1 MMHNAPI
8 KRLLIANRG
17 EIAVRIIRTARRL
30 GIHSIAIYS
39 DADASA
45 MHVREAD
52 EAWHL
57 GPAPARDSYLDG
69 AKVLRI
75 AREARAD
82 AIHPGYG
89 FLSENSDFASACSAQ
104 GLRFIGP
111 SGAAILA
118 MGDKSGAKAL
128 MQAAGVPVLPGYH
141 GADQHPDVL
150 RDQARQTGFPLLIK
164 AASGGGGKGMRRVEG
179 IDEFDEALAAV
190 KREAL
195 AAFGDDSV
203 LLERYLARARHVE
216 VQVFADTLGNAIYL
230 GDRDCSLQRRHQK
243 VIEEAP
249 APDIPA
255 PLRQAMGEAAV
266 AAARAI
272 DYRGAGTIEF
282 LLCDGAFFFMEMNTR
297 LQVEHPVT
305 ECVTGQDLVAWQLA
319 VAEGKPLP
327 LQQEEVVLRGHA
339 VEARLYAEDVG
350 AGFLPASGPIHWLHW
365 PTGIRID
372 TGVAA
377 GDEVSPYYDPM
388 IAKLIAHGQSRAE
401 AFAKLADGLAALELG
416 PLVHNGPLLLRLCQE
431 PEVLAMAHHTQ
442 WPIPTEPLATPAL
455 AWPLAALWL
464 ASRPSGNT
472 STGNDAPWQRARGF
486 RLGAN
491 SNWTAAVRIGEEARV
506 ISLGGHR
513 GRIDWQGEQIPYELG
528 ADHIRLLRGGRWQ
541 RHGVQAGAS
550 GDFVLHLD
558 GRLVSFGAD
567 DQSHQP
573 PHDHDQGG
581 GAMAPMHGIVV
592 ALLVEVGQH
601 VSRGQPLLVLEA
613 MKMEHSLRAEQ
624 DGVIAALHCRQGEQV
639 SQGAVLVQ
647 FADQD
652 STPEANGIGE
662 QREASAS

>member
-1 MMHNAPI
+1 MTHQAPI

-17 EIAVRIIRTARRL
+17 EIAVRIIKTARRL
-30 GIHSIAIYS
+30 GIHTIALYS
-39 DADASA
+39 DADACA

-57 GPAPARDSYLDG
+57 GPAPARESYLNA

-75 AREARAD
+75 AQQAKAD

-89 FLSENSDFASACSAQ
+89 FLSENSDFATACEQ
-104 GLRFIGP
+104 RGLRFIGP

-128 MQAAGVPVLPGYH
+128 MLAAGVPVLPGYH
-141 GADQHPDVL
+141 GADQRPEWL
-150 RDQARQTGFPLLIK
+150 REQALLTGFPLLIK
-164 AASGGGGKGMRRVEG
+164 AASGGGGKGMRRVDR
-179 IDEFDEALAAV
+179 IDEFDAALAAV

-195 AAFGDDSV
+195 AAFGDDHV

-249 APDIPA
+249 APNIA
-255 PLRQAMGEAAV
+255 PGLRRAMGEAAV

-282 LLCDGAFFFMEMNTR
+282 LLCGDEFFFMEMNTR

-327 LQQEEVVLRGHA
+327 LTQDEVVLRGHA

-365 PTGIRID
+365 PAGVRID
-372 TGVAA
+372 TGVTT

-401 AFAKLADGLAALELG
+401 AFASLADALAALDLG
-416 PLVHNGPLLLRLCQE
+416 PLVHNGALLLRLCQE
-431 PEVLAMAHHTQ
+431 PDVLAMRHHTQ
-442 WPIPTEPLATPAL
+442 WPIPTEPQAIPEL
-455 AWPLAALWL
+455 AWPLATLWL
-464 ASRPSGNT
+464 ASRSADPS
-472 STGNDAPWQRARGF
+472 PWQQARGF
-486 RLGAN
+486 RLGA
-491 SNWTAAVRIGEEARV
+491 SRHWMAAVRIGDEARV
-506 ISLGGHR
+506 LTLSERAGTLTWQEGSL
-513 GRIDWQGEQIPYELG
+513 PCELG
-528 ADHIRLLRGGRWQ
+528 ADHIRLQQAGHWQ
-541 RHGVQAGAS
+541 RCPVQTLTATE
-550 GDFVLHLD
+550 FVLLLD
-558 GRLVSFGAD
+558 GQRIRFCAD
-567 DQSHQP
+567 DQHHQL
-573 PHDHDQGG
+573 HHDQDTSAAK
-581 GAMAPMHGIVV
+581 GATAPMHGIVV
-592 ALLVEVGQH
+592 ALLVETGQR
-601 VSRGQPLLVLEA
+601 VSKGQPLLVLEA
-613 MKMEHSLRAEQ
+613 MKMEHVLKADR
-624 DGVIAALHCRQGEQV
+624 DGVIETLQCKQGEQV
-639 SQGAVLVQ
+639 SQGAILAR
-647 FADQD
+647 FADAVDQQE
-652 STPEANGIGE
+652 SG
-662 QREASAS
+662 S

>member
-1 MMHNAPI
+1 MTIHTPI

-17 EIAVRIIRTARRL
+17 EIAVRIIKTARRL
-30 GIHSIAIYS
+30 GIHCIALYS
-39 DADASA
+39 DADANA

-57 GPAPARDSYLDG
+57 GPAPARESYLDG
-69 AKVLRI
+69 AKVLAI
-75 AREARAD
+75 ARQASVD

-89 FLSENSDFASACSAQ
+89 FLSENHEFASACEAE
-104 GLRFIGP
+104 GIRFIGP

-141 GADQHPDVL
+141 GADQHPEVL

-164 AASGGGGKGMRRVEG
+164 AASGGGGKGMRRVEE
-179 IDEFDEALAAV
+179 IAEFDEALAAV

-195 AAFGDDSV
+195 AAFGDDHV

-216 VQVFADTLGNAIYL
+216 VQIFADSLGNAIYL

-255 PLRQAMGEAAV
+255 PLRRAMGEAAV

-272 DYRGAGTIEF
+272 DYQGAGTIEF

-327 LQQEEVVLRGHA
+327 LAQAEVVLSGHA

-365 PTGIRID
+365 PAGLRID

-401 AFAKLADGLAALELG
+401 AFARLADGLAALEIG
-416 PLVHNGPLLLRLCQE
+416 PLVHNGSLLLRLCQE
-431 PEVLAMAHHTQ
+431 PEVLAMDHHTQ
-442 WPIPTEPLATPAL
+442 WPIPTEPLATPEL

-464 ASRPSGNT
+464 ANGTHQRPGS
-472 STGNDAPWQRARGF
+472 SPWQQAPGF
-486 RLGAN
+486 RLGQ
-491 SNWTAAVRIGEEARV
+491 SRRWTAAVRIGEEASV
-506 ISLGGHR
+506 ISLDEHQ
-513 GRIDWQGEQIPYELG
+513 GRLDWQEEQIPYELG
-528 ADHIRLLRGGRWQ
+528 ADHIRLLQEGRWQ
-541 RHGVQAGAS
+541 RYPVQKSEAGT
-550 GDFVLHLD
+550 FILRVD
-558 GRLVSFGAD
+558 GRLVRFGAD
-567 DQSHQP
+567 DQLHHP
-573 PHDHDQGG
+573 THDQDHG
-581 GAMAPMHGIVV
+581 GAMQGALAPMHGIVV
-592 ALLVEVGQH
+592 ALLVEVGQP
-601 VSRGQPLLVLEA
+601 VSKGQALLVLEA
-613 MKMEHSLRAEQ
+613 MKMEHSLKAER
-624 DGVIAALHCRQGEQV
+624 DGIVDSLSCKVGEQV
-639 SQGAVLVQ
+639 SQGSVLVH
-647 FADQD
+647 FADPVSSSD
-652 STPEANGIGE
+652 EHK
-662 QREASAS
+662 EASAS